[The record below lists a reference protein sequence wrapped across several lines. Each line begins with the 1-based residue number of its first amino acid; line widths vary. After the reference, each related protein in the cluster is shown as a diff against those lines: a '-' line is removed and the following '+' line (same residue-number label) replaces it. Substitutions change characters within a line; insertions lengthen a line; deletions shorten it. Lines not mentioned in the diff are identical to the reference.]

1 MKKPRFIKS
10 DYQHIKDIDYAHK
23 LSDDERNWL
32 NTFLQNEYNAY
43 FYGDG
48 LDVVNASE
56 KKKLNKNKQRRLKD
70 FYNKCRRE
78 DLK

>member
-1 MKKPRFIKS
+1 MKKPRFIKA
-10 DYQHIKDIDYAHK
+10 DYQQIKDIDYTHK
-23 LSDDERNWL
+23 LSEEERNWL
-32 NTFLQNEYNAY
+32 NIFLQNEYNAY
-43 FYGDG
+43 FYNNGS
-48 LDVVNASE
+48 DVVNISE